1 MEPYKREIY
10 CGNHIL
16 REWIINKKEVTVMQ
30 AEEKCMNITGDLFQE
45 FEETRK
51 LAEDENDVT
60 YATWSRVCST
70 IFTIICC

>member
-30 AEEKCMNITGDLFQE
+30 AEEKCMNVTGDLFQE

-51 LAEDENDVT
+51 LAED
-60 YATWSRVCST
+60 
-70 IFTIICC
+70 